1 VPKRTPDPL
10 DELMAGLAALAG
22 RPATS
27 EDRRRFQQYLDLFLR
42 WNKVHRMTALDSAR
56 DVVRELLLDS
66 LLFLALLPTRPL
78 KIADIGAGAGIPGLP
93 IRLADPSIALTLVD
107 SRRKRVSFL
116 RAACREL
123 RLPDV
128 AVREARAEE
137 LIQEEPTLRDAFDI
151 VVTRA
156 VGPAV
161 GLLPVALGY
170 LRPGGF
176 FIAAGSPH
184 ASAQG
189 ALEVVRVAVPGT
201 RSVRTFLRAQKGSNV
216 PRGT

>member
-1 VPKRTPDPL
+1 LPKRTPDPL
-10 DELMAGLAALAG
+10 DELMAALAVLAG

-27 EDRRRFQQYLDLFLR
+27 EDRHSFQQYLNLFLR
-42 WNKVHRMTALDSAR
+42 WNQVHRMTALDSAG
-56 DVVRELLLDS
+56 DIVRELFLGS
-66 LLFLALLPTRPL
+66 LLFLALLPARPL

-93 IRLADPSIALTLVD
+93 IRLADPGIALTLVE

-123 RLPDV
+123 QVSDV
-128 AVREARAEE
+128 AVKEVRAEE
-137 LIQEEPTLRDAFDI
+137 LIQEEPDLRGAFDV

-156 VGPAV
+156 VGPPV

-176 FIAAGSPH
+176 FIAAGPPH
-184 ASAQG
+184 ASAQDS
-189 ALEVVRVAVPGT
+189 LEVVRVAVPGT
-201 RSVRTFLRAQKGSNV
+201 RSSRTFLRVQKGSNV

>member
-1 VPKRTPDPL
+1 MPKRTPGPL
-10 DELMAGLAALAG
+10 DELMAGLAVLAG
-22 RPATS
+22 RPTTS
-27 EDRRRFQQYLDLFLR
+27 EDRRSFQQYLDLFLR
-42 WNKVHRMTALDSAR
+42 WNQVHRMTALDSTR
-56 DVVRELLLDS
+56 DIVRELFLGS
-66 LLFLALLPTRPL
+66 LLFLALLPARPL

-93 IRLADPSIALTLVD
+93 IRLVDPRIALTLVE

-123 RLPDV
+123 RLGDV
-128 AVREARAEE
+128 SVKEARAEE
-137 LIQEEPTLRDAFDI
+137 LIREEPDLRGAFDV

-161 GLLPVALGY
+161 GLLPVALEY
-170 LRPGGF
+170 LRPGGL

-189 ALEVVRVAVPGT
+189 SLEVARVTVPGT
-201 RSVRTFLRAQKGSNV
+201 RSARTFLRAQKGSNV

>member
-1 VPKRTPDPL
+1 VARRALDPL
-10 DELMAGLAALAG
+10 DELMAGLAVLAG
-22 RPATS
+22 RPAAR
-27 EDRRRFQQYLDLFLR
+27 EDRCSFEQYLHLFLR
-42 WNKVHRMTALDSAR
+42 WNQVHRMTALDSAR
-56 DVVRELLLDS
+56 DIVRELFLDS
-66 LLFLALLPTRPL
+66 LLFFALLPARPL

-93 IRLADPSIALTLVD
+93 IRLADPRIALTLVE

-123 RLPDV
+123 RLGDV
-128 AVREARAEE
+128 SVKEARAEE
-137 LIQEEPTLRDAFDI
+137 LIQEEPDLRGAFD
-151 VVTRA
+151 VVITRA

-170 LRPGGF
+170 LRPGGL

-184 ASAQG
+184 ASARG
-189 ALEVVRVAVPGT
+189 SLEVVRVMVPGT
-201 RSVRTFLRAQKGSNV
+201 RSARTFLRAQKGSNV